1 MPFKTAVHCGSLF
14 CKFSV
19 HTTFLWVAFL
29 DNLQNVVVGHCSAYY
44 CCGSIFGKLHLQFN
58 VCKLLSCN
66 FWNLLLIIFLQ
77 IIPLVNSLTSHRWPR
92 SVWSIDQ
99 WTIDIWIFTIFFA
112 ETKMLDGAVC
122 IEAKELNSALFSDKP
137 HLVERN
143 DRDRS
148 ESTENISL
156 F

>member
-1 MPFKTAVHCGSLF
+1 MQIIV
-14 CKFSV
+14 
-19 HTTFLWVAFL
+19 
-29 DNLQNVVVGHCSAYY
+29 
-44 CCGSIFGKLHLQFN
+44 LQFLKFVVDN
-58 VCKLLSCN
+58 
-66 FWNLLLIIFLQ
+66 IFANYPFGQ
-77 IIPLVNSLTSHRWPR
+77 FFDVTQMAKVSVVNW
-92 SVWSIDQ
+92 SVDNWYLNIYH
-99 WTIDIWIFTIFFA
+99 FFA
-112 ETKMLDGAVC
+112 ETKILDGAVC